1 MHEDLSK
8 LPLTIDGKPVIVP
21 CVEIMALSTTPM
33 ATGVAGYLRF
43 YEAFM
48 RRYADRVRHY
58 RLNDSTKWKRW
69 QPKDRSKVPSWFSD
83 ARSLRQP
90 LLGIVMH
97 TDASADEPQ
106 PPLFEMFFDHV
117 CADRPRGMFQ
127 IALPLDSIASGAG
140 TLLELVDDAMAE
152 FPIRWGTAG
161 LAFYWEGND
170 TTVEKHAD
178 AWLGRHL
185 TKHPG
190 LAPGDLMSWG
200 LRVEMGI
207 SNIGWLTF
215 VGDALIDQLGGRHA
229 LAERLDGT
237 GIGLRSYG
245 KGVALQAGEVPE
257 LGNVNRKNTL
267 PVYQAVGRVLE
278 PVFAPD
284 DFLEK
289 IRIPGIKDPDARL
302 AWLRRFLP

>member
-1 MHEDLSK
+1 MYKDLSK
-8 LPLTIDGKPVIVP
+8 LPLAIDGKTIIYP
-21 CVEIMALSTTPM
+21 CVEIMALSTAPK
-33 ATGVAGYLRF
+33 AVGAAGYLRF

-48 RRYADRVRHY
+48 RRYADQVRHY
-58 RLNDSTKWKRW
+58 RLNDSTRWKRW
-69 QPKDRSKVPSWFSD
+69 QPKDWNKVPSWFAD
-83 ARSLRQP
+83 ARTLQQP
-90 LLGIVMH
+90 LLGITMH
-97 TDASADEPQ
+97 THSPADEPQ
-106 PPLFEMFFDHV
+106 PPLLEMFFDHV
-117 CADRPRGMFQ
+117 SAERPRGMFQ
-127 IALPLDSIASGAG
+127 IVLPIDSIATGTGA
-140 TLLELVDDAMAE
+140 LLELVDDAMAE
-152 FPIRWGTAG
+152 FPVHWGTAG
-161 LAFYWEGND
+161 LAFYWEGSD
-170 TTVEKHAD
+170 TTVEEYAN
-178 AWLGRHL
+178 AWLGPHL

-215 VGDALIDQLGGRHA
+215 VGDALVDQLGGREA
-229 LAERLDGT
+229 LAKGLEGT

-245 KGVALQAGEVPE
+245 KGVALQAGDGPE

-267 PVYQAVGRVLE
+267 PRYHEVGRVLE
-278 PVFAPD
+278 PVFAPH